1 MGLFDWL
8 RPRGKRE
15 LETLDESTGAL
26 IGEPATEEAAV
37 ALLQEVRR
45 SFVVTDKT
53 AMEIPAFSSSVDFIT
68 STVASL
74 PIKLYRET
82 IDADGTAKTEEV
94 RNDRRVSL
102 LNDETGDLLTAYD
115 AKKALVRD
123 ELLYGAGYMYIH
135 RTGND
140 VESLHYVKHGEVSVM
155 LGVDPIY
162 KRAELTVGGTAY
174 QPWNF
179 VILARNTENGVTGQ
193 GLVSEHKTLL
203 SAAYEELTYEQ
214 ILAGS
219 GGNKKGFLQSETKLS
234 DPALDAVK
242 QAWRELYSSKE
253 SGVMVLNGGLKFE
266 QASNTSME
274 MQLNQNKQT
283 NAQQIASIFGLNVD
297 VISSKA
303 GADAVTAAVK
313 VAVSPI
319 LHGLEAALNAS
330 LLLEVEK
337 SSMYFAFDLS
347 ELDKADILQRYQA
360 YEIGLRNNIL
370 QLDEVRYKEDLTP
383 LGLNY
388 VQLGL
393 DSVLLDPDTGY
404 IYTPN
409 TNQLAKMPTATSE
422 GLQSEPKSGIMEI
435 RENNDQPH
443 DPDNGQFTSKGGGGS
458 SSGSDDGKGGESAAA
473 EKGTKQDRITE
484 YGKNLHFFGNPH
496 TPPEQVDVESLSFN
510 SEHINDER
518 GHNVTEAEARSFIKN
533 AHVSVTRESKF
544 DSGEVWENYY
554 SSEGA
559 AYINKATNEIRTAF
573 KAADYDPKTK
583 KFVEGTKWIIEDDDK
598 GEGKK

>member
-8 RPRGKRE
+8 RPRSNKRE
-15 LETLDESTGAL
+15 LETLDENTGAL

-45 SFVVTDKT
+45 AFTVTDKT

-74 PIKLYRET
+74 PIKLYHET
-82 IDADGTAKTEEV
+82 VGEDGTAKTEEV
-94 RNDRRVSL
+94 KNDRRIAL
-102 LNDETGDLLTAYD
+102 LNDETGDLLTAFD

-123 ELLYGAGYMYIH
+123 ELLYGAGYMYIN
-135 RTGND
+135 RNGND

-162 KRAELTVGGTAY
+162 KRAELNVGGSAY
-174 QPWNF
+174 QPWDF

-193 GLVSEHKTLL
+193 GLVAEHRTLL

-214 ILAGS
+214 VLAGS

-234 DPALDAVK
+234 DPALEAVK

-274 MQLNQNKQT
+274 MQLNQNKTT
-283 NAQQIASIFGLNVD
+283 NAQQIASIFGLNMD

-337 SSMYFAFDLS
+337 TSMYFAFDLS
-347 ELDKADILQRYQA
+347 EMDKADILQRYQA

-393 DSVLLDPDTGY
+393 DSVLLDPTTGY

-409 TNQLAKMPTATSE
+409 TNQMAKMPTTTTENITHEALQKLEKSDIINKRQKRNPDGTFGE
-422 GLQSEPKSGIMEI
+422 GE
-435 RENNDQPH
+435 
-443 DPDNGQFTSKGGGGS
+443 
-458 SSGSDDGKGGESAAA
+458 GSDDDKKSSKNGEGSEPEKPDGKAIIKAEV
-473 EKGTKQDRITE
+473 EKGNIKLEINPEKQGRHIKGAPEYKEGRSYLTITAEEAQDVIDAKSGTGAMVKDKNGKPVKERVDCDRIIGFDVDQVSMKETE
-484 YGKNLHFFGNPH
+484 
-496 TPPEQVDVESLSFN
+496 T
-510 SEHINDER
+510 
-518 GHNVTEAEARSFIKN
+518 
-533 AHVSVTRESKF
+533 
-544 DSGEVWENYY
+544 
-554 SSEGA
+554 
-559 AYINKATNEIRTAF
+559 
-573 KAADYDPKTK
+573 
-583 KFVEGTKWIIEDDDK
+583 DK
-598 GEGKK
+598 GTIHYSKTGTHLVPRKEAKSNE

>member
-8 RPRGKRE
+8 RPRSKRE
-15 LETLDESTGAL
+15 LETLDENTSSM

-45 SFVVTDKT
+45 SYVVTDKT
-53 AMEIPAFSSSVDFIT
+53 AMEIPAFSASVDFIT

-82 IDADGTAKTEEV
+82 VGEDGTAKTEEV
-94 RNDRRVSL
+94 RNDRRIAL

-115 AKKALVRD
+115 ARKALVRD
-123 ELLYGAGYMYIH
+123 ELLYGAGYMYIK
-135 RTGND
+135 RNGND

-155 LGVDPIY
+155 LGVDPIF
-162 KRAELTVGGTAY
+162 KRAELNVGGTAY
-174 QPWNF
+174 QPWDF
-179 VILARNTENGVTGQ
+179 VILARNTTDGVTGQ
-193 GLVSEHKTLL
+193 GLVAEHRTLL

-274 MQLNQNKQT
+274 MQLNQNKTT

-297 VISSKA
+297 IISSKA
-303 GADAVTAAVK
+303 GADAVTAAIK
-313 VAVSPI
+313 VAVSPV
-319 LHGLEAALNAS
+319 LHGLEAALNAA
-330 LLLEVEK
+330 LLLEIEK
-337 SSMYFAFDLS
+337 PTMYFAFDLS

-370 QLDEVRYKEDLTP
+370 QLDEVRYKEDLAP
-383 LGLNY
+383 LGLNF

-393 DSVLLDPDTGY
+393 DSVLLDPATGY

-409 TNQLAKMPTATSE
+409 TNQLVKMPTTSTE
-422 GLQSEPKSGIMEI
+422 NITPETLQ
-435 RENNDQPH
+435 
-443 DPDNGQFTSKGGGGS
+443 
-458 SSGSDDGKGGESAAA
+458 
-473 EKGTKQDRITE
+473 
-484 YGKNLHFFGNPH
+484 
-496 TPPEQVDVESLSFN
+496 
-510 SEHINDER
+510 
-518 GHNVTEAEARSFIKN
+518 
-533 AHVSVTRESKF
+533 
-544 DSGEVWENYY
+544 
-554 SSEGA
+554 
-559 AYINKATNEIRTAF
+559 
-573 KAADYDPKTK
+573 KTDLR
-583 KFVEGTKWIIEDDDK
+583 EGTT
-598 GEGKK
+598 

>member
-8 RPRGKRE
+8 RPRSKRE
-15 LETLDESTGAL
+15 LETLDENTGATL
-26 IGEPATEEAAV
+26 GEPATEEAAV

-45 SFVVTDKT
+45 SFTVTDKT
-53 AMEIPAFSSSVDFIT
+53 ALEIPAFSASVDFIS

-82 IDADGTAKTEEV
+82 VGEDGTAKTEEIKH
-94 RNDRRVSL
+94 DRRISL

-123 ELLYGAGYMYIH
+123 ELLYGAGYMYIK
-135 RTGND
+135 RNGND

-155 LGVDPIY
+155 LGVDPIF
-162 KRAELTVGGTAY
+162 KRAELNVGGTAY
-174 QPWNF
+174 QPWDF
-179 VILARNTENGVTGQ
+179 VILARNTTDGVTGQ
-193 GLVSEHKTLL
+193 GLVSEHRTLL

-234 DPALDAVK
+234 DPAMDAVK

-266 QASNTSME
+266 QASNTSLE
-274 MQLNQNKQT
+274 MQLNQNKTT

-370 QLDEVRYKEDLTP
+370 QLDEVRYKEDLAP
-383 LGLNY
+383 LGLNF

-393 DSVLLDPDTGY
+393 DSVLLDPATGY

-409 TNQLAKMPTATSE
+409 TNQIAKMPTTSQE
-422 GLQSEPKSGIMEI
+422 VI
-435 RENNDQPH
+435 NNEDKHQKNRQHGHSPH
-443 DPDNGQFTSKGGGGS
+443 
-458 SSGSDDGKGGESAAA
+458 
-473 EKGTKQDRITE
+473 
-484 YGKNLHFFGNPH
+484 
-496 TPPEQVDVESLSFN
+496 
-510 SEHINDER
+510 
-518 GHNVTEAEARSFIKN
+518 
-533 AHVSVTRESKF
+533 
-544 DSGEVWENYY
+544 
-554 SSEGA
+554 
-559 AYINKATNEIRTAF
+559 
-573 KAADYDPKTK
+573 
-583 KFVEGTKWIIEDDDK
+583 
-598 GEGKK
+598 

>member
-8 RPRGKRE
+8 RPRSKRE
-15 LETLDESTGAL
+15 LETLDENTGSL
-26 IGEPATEEAAV
+26 IGEPANGEEAAV
-37 ALLQEVRR
+37 ALLQEVHR
-45 SFVVTDKT
+45 SFTVTDKT
-53 AMEIPAFSSSVDFIT
+53 AMEIPAFSASVDFIT

-82 IDADGTAKTEEV
+82 VGEDGTAKTEEV
-94 RNDRRVSL
+94 RNDRRISL
-102 LNDETGDLLTAYD
+102 LNDETGDLLTSYD

-123 ELLYGAGYMYIH
+123 ELLYGAGYMYIK
-135 RTGND
+135 RNGND

-155 LGVDPIY
+155 IGVDPIF
-162 KRAELTVGGTAY
+162 KRAELNVGGTAY
-174 QPWNF
+174 QPWDF

-193 GLVSEHKTLL
+193 GLVAEHRTLL

-242 QAWRELYSSKE
+242 QAWRELYSTKE

-274 MQLNQNKQT
+274 MQLNQNKTT

-297 VISSKA
+297 IISSKA
-303 GADAVTAAVK
+303 GSEAVTAAVK

-393 DSVLLDPDTGY
+393 DSVLLDPATGY

-409 TNQLAKMPTATSE
+409 TNQMAKMPTTTTENITPEALQNTEKSAIINTRQKRNPDGTFGE
-422 GLQSEPKSGIMEI
+422 GE
-435 RENNDQPH
+435 
-443 DPDNGQFTSKGGGGS
+443 
-458 SSGSDDGKGGESAAA
+458 GSDDDKKSSKNGEGSEPEKPDGKAIIKAEV
-473 EKGTKQDRITE
+473 EKGNIKLEINPEKQGRHIKGAPEYKEGRSYLTITAEEAQDVIDAKSGTGAMVNDKNGKPVKERVDCDRIIGFDVDQVSMKETE
-484 YGKNLHFFGNPH
+484 
-496 TPPEQVDVESLSFN
+496 T
-510 SEHINDER
+510 
-518 GHNVTEAEARSFIKN
+518 
-533 AHVSVTRESKF
+533 
-544 DSGEVWENYY
+544 
-554 SSEGA
+554 
-559 AYINKATNEIRTAF
+559 
-573 KAADYDPKTK
+573 
-583 KFVEGTKWIIEDDDK
+583 DK
-598 GEGKK
+598 GTIHYSKTGTHLVPRKGDKNNE

>member
-1 MGLFDWL
+1 MGLFDFL
-8 RPRGKRE
+8 RPRKRE
-15 LETLDESTGAL
+15 LETLDENTGSL
-26 IGEPATEEAAV
+26 IGEPANSEEAAV

-45 SFVVTDKT
+45 SFTVTDKT
-53 AMEIPAFSSSVDFIT
+53 AMEIPAFSASVDFIT
-68 STVASL
+68 ATVASL

-82 IDADGTAKTEEV
+82 VDADGAAKTEEV

-102 LNDETGDLLTAYD
+102 LNDETGDLLTSYD

-123 ELLYGAGYMYIH
+123 ELLYGAGYMFIN
-135 RTGND
+135 RNGND
-140 VESLHYVKHGEVSVM
+140 VESLHYVKHGEVAVM
-155 LGVDPIY
+155 IGVDPIY
-162 KRAELTVGGTAY
+162 KRAELTVGGSAY
-174 QPWNF
+174 QPWDF
-179 VILARNTENGVTGQ
+179 VILARNTTDGVTGQ
-193 GLVSEHKTLL
+193 GLVAEHRTLL

-234 DPALDAVK
+234 DPAMDAVK

-274 MQLNQNKQT
+274 MQLNQNKTT
-283 NAQQIASIFGLNVD
+283 NAQQIASIFGLNTD

-330 LLLEVEK
+330 LLLEIEK

-347 ELDKADILQRYQA
+347 EMDKADILQRYQA

-370 QLDEVRYKEDLTP
+370 QLDEVRYKEDLAP
-383 LGLNY
+383 LGLNF

-409 TNQLAKMPTATSE
+409 TNQMAKMPTATSE
-422 GLQSEPKSGIMEI
+422 NITPEGLQSEPKSDIMEI

-443 DPDNGQFTSKGGGGS
+443 DPENGQFTSKGGGGS
-458 SSGSDDGKGGESAAA
+458 SSGSGSGGKGSSKGRVKSTKPTQEDYENARKYSK
-473 EKGTKQDRITE
+473 ELKGTKTVTGTE
-484 YGKNLHFFGNPH
+484 MQSVVPH
-496 TPPEQVDVESLSFN
+496 AAQRMR
-510 SEHINDER
+510 ER
-518 GHNVTEAEARSFIKN
+518 GISCDDVKDILTTASISYPGNKQGTNCVQKGDKRL
-533 AHVSVTRESKF
+533 V
-544 DSGEVWENYY
+544 Y
-554 SSEGA
+554 S
-559 AYINKATNEIRTAF
+559 
-573 KAADYDPKTK
+573 
-583 KFVEGTKWIIEDDDK
+583 DDGVLISAIDLSTD
-598 GEGKK
+598 